1 MATDFLAELND
12 SQREAVVYTD
22 GPLLVIAGAGSGKT
36 RVLTYKIAYLLEE
49 KGMAPWNIL
58 ALTFTNK
65 AAREMQ
71 DRIARCVGKEL
82 ASRLWM
88 GTFHSIFSRILRT
101 EAQVLGFTSS
111 YTIYDQADS
120 RSLLK
125 TLIKEMG
132 LDEKTY
138 KPATVQ
144 NHISLA
150 KNRLIG
156 PEAYIRDAQVR
167 KADEAARIPLTGEI
181 YRRYCQRCRSANAMD
196 FDDLLFNTYVLFRD
210 HPDVCARY
218 ADRFRYVLVD
228 EYQDTNYAQH
238 EIVWLLTKE
247 HQQVCAVGD
256 DAQSIYSFRGANI
269 DNILH
274 FQEIY
279 RKKARVLQL
288 SLDITFRQLSLD
300 TNYRSREKIVSAAN
314 SLIAQNTKQIP
325 KESVKCPRGK
335 GEPIQVYRTYS
346 DLEEVYIVVNK
357 IKELHAQHDY
367 AYNDIAILYRTN
379 GQSRIFEDGFRK
391 MSIPYRIYGGLSFY
405 QRKEV
410 KDAIAYLRL
419 VVNPDD
425 EEAFKRIVNYPA
437 RGIGQTTLDKIG
449 RASLDYGTSLWSVAC
464 EPNKFGLN
472 LNKGTLAKLQG
483 FCQLIKDFKE
493 SELIVEADVLIEQ
506 VLKESGMIHEI
517 YQSTAP
523 EDVARQD
530 NVQEL
535 MNGVIEFVAGRK
547 EEGRDKEVFLKDF
560 LQEVSLLTDMDEDK
574 GEDESKVTLMTIHS
588 AKGLEFP
595 VVFVVGLE
603 EGLLPNFM
611 SGQGLDVIE
620 EERRLCYVAITRAE
634 DLCFLTYSLSRYR
647 YGKIEYSTP
656 SRFLDDIKSE
666 FLKKHPSPTISGSF
680 VIDSKPRPYSLS
692 KSPGTRMDDYEN
704 NSPVRRV
711 ASVSGLKHVAPS
723 PSLSPRPVAVSS
735 SRPSV
740 PSTGNAMVSA
750 GQVIEHERFG
760 VGRVLQVEG
769 TGENTKATVEFQ
781 HSGRKQLLLRF
792 ARFKVVE

>member
-1 MATDFLAELND
+1 MAIDYKAELNGR
-12 SQREAVVYTD
+12 QYEAVACTD
-22 GPLLVIAGAGSGKT
+22 RPLLVIAGAGSGKT
-36 RVLTYKIAYLLEE
+36 RVLTYKIAYLIEE

-71 DRIARCVGKEL
+71 ERIARCVGKEQ
-82 ASRLWM
+82 ASCLWM
-88 GTFHSIFSRILRT
+88 GTFHSIFSRILRM

-132 LDEKTY
+132 LDEKIY

-150 KNRLIG
+150 KNRLIA

-167 KADEAARIPLTGEI
+167 KADEIAGILLTGEI
-181 YRRYCQRCRSANAMD
+181 YRRYCQRCRSANVMD

-218 ADRFRYVLVD
+218 AERFQYVLVD

-269 DNILH
+269 DNM
-274 FQEIY
+274 FYFRERY
-279 RKKARVLQL
+279 KDPVVL
-288 SLDITFRQLSLD
+288 QLSLD
-300 TNYRSREKIVSAAN
+300 TNYRSRERIVSAAN
-314 SLIAQNTKQIP
+314 SLIAQNKRQIP
-325 KESVKCPRGK
+325 KKTVKCPRGE
-335 GEPIQVYRTYS
+335 GEPIQVYGTYS
-346 DLEEVYIVVNK
+346 DLEEVYVVVNK
-357 IKELHAQHDY
+357 IKELYAQHDY
-367 AYNDIAILYRTN
+367 TYNDIAILYRTN

-405 QRKEV
+405 QRKEI
-410 KDAIAYLRL
+410 KDAIAYFRL
-419 VVNPDD
+419 VVNPHD
-425 EEAFKRIVNYPA
+425 EEAFKRVVNYPA

-449 RASLDYGTSLWSVAC
+449 RTSLESGTSLWSVAC
-464 EPNKFGLN
+464 EPNKYGLN

-483 FCQLIKDFKE
+483 FCQLIKGFKE
-493 SELIVEADVLIEQ
+493 SEPIVEADVLIEQ
-506 VLKESGMIHEI
+506 ILKESGMIREI
-517 YQSTAP
+517 YQSAAP

-535 MNGVIEFVAGRK
+535 INDVIEFVVGRK
-547 EEGRDKEVFLKDF
+547 EEGRGNEVFLKDF

-603 EGLLPNFM
+603 EGLFPNFM
-611 SGQGLDVIE
+611 SGQGEDVIE

-634 DLCFLTYSLSRYR
+634 DLCFLTYSLTRYR
-647 YGKIEYSTP
+647 YGKIEFCTP
-656 SRFLDDIKSE
+656 SS
-666 FLKKHPSPTISGSF
+666 FLKNINPKKTHPSPTISGSF
-680 VIDSKPRPYSLS
+680 VIDSEPRPYSLS
-692 KSPGTRMDDYEN
+692 KSPATRMDDYEN
-704 NSPVRRV
+704 NGMARHV
-711 ASVSGLKHVAPS
+711 ASVSGLKRVAP
-723 PSLSPRPVAVSS
+723 PV
-735 SRPSV
+735 SRPSALA
-740 PSTGNAMVSA
+740 SLSSSASVSGGKA
-750 GQVIEHERFG
+750 LVQVGQIIEHERFG

-769 TGENTKATVEFQ
+769 SGENTKAMVEFQ
-781 HSGRKQLLLRF
+781 HSGKKQLLLRF
-792 ARFKVVE
+792 ARFKIVK